1 MSGNPENLPLPFRPV
16 VALQVERHDDGR
28 AVAVSDDVAEEV
40 AVALIFND
48 EPYAVMMASPQ
59 DLEDFAC
66 GFALT
71 ERIITDVSQI
81 DGIAVE
87 AHPEGVLLRC
97 TIPAT
102 QAAILAGRQ
111 RGLTGRTGC
120 GLCGVRN
127 LVDAVRAP
135 APVVSMLTVDEQSIV
150 RAHREIGDWQQF
162 NAKTGAVHAAG
173 WADLGGRIIAV
184 REDVGRHNALDKLIG
199 HLARAKVDVANG
211 FCVITSRAS
220 FEMVVKAA
228 TAGMAL
234 VAAVSAPTALA
245 VRLARDAN
253 ITLAGFVR
261 GNRLVVYSHGERLV
275 SKTERH

>member
-1 MSGNPENLPLPFRPV
+1 
-16 VALQVERHDDGR
+16 
-28 AVAVSDDVAEEV
+28 VAVGLV
-40 AVALIFND
+40 FNG

-71 ERIITDVSQI
+71 EGVISDVAQVE
-81 DGIAVE
+81 GVAVE
-87 AHPEGVLLRC
+87 AHPEGILLRC
-97 TIPAT
+97 TIPAA
-102 QAAILAGRQ
+102 QAEVLTARQ

-120 GLCGVRN
+120 GLCGVRE
-127 LVDAVRAP
+127 LVNAVRAP
-135 APVVSMLTVDEQSIV
+135 APVVSSLSVDEQAIV
-150 RAHREIGDWQQF
+150 RAHREIGDWQKC
-162 NAKTGAVHAAG
+162 NAQTGAVHAAG
-173 WADLGGRIIAV
+173 WADLGGGIVAV

-199 HLARAKVDVANG
+199 HLARARIDVGSG

-220 FEMVVKAA
+220 YEMVVKAA
-228 TAGMAL
+228 TAGIAL

-261 GNRLVVYSHGERLV
+261 GSRLVVYSHGERLH
-275 SKTERH
+275 STTERH